1 MKNKLKK
8 SIVSLL
14 CASILTIGVSSPV
27 HAETM
32 ETASQFTAIDGTV
45 YDYFLDEVG
54 NPYII
59 INDEVTY
66 VALPLDHLK
75 VTDSEKIAELNEC
88 ILPVQTRSLPTN
100 YYDISEGDAE
110 VINSPVYTASVDFDA
125 TTTFTTRVLK
135 VNRRH
140 VQFRFKTSNIKKENI
155 LTGSK
160 VNFTVYF
167 YDVVAEEWFA
177 ETYNEVNCTSTNG
190 VGIVFS
196 PTVTEYLQFD
206 VSKSSKIKSLTLE
219 IWTTGLW

>member
-1 MKNKLKK
+1 MT
-8 SIVSLL
+8 S
-14 CASILTIGVSSPV
+14 G
-27 HAETM
+27 E
-32 ETASQFTAIDGTV
+32 F
-45 YDYFLDEVG
+45 
-54 NPYII
+54 
-59 INDEVTY
+59 
-66 VALPLDHLK
+66 
-75 VTDSEKIAELNEC
+75 
-88 ILPVQTRSLPTN
+88 
-100 YYDISEGDAE
+100 
-110 VINSPVYTASVDFDA
+110 DFDA

-140 VQFRFKTSNIKKENI
+140 VQFRFKTSNISNIKKENI

-167 YDVVAEEWFA
+167 YDVVAEEWFT